1 MKNNLGIYVH
11 VPFCAAKCAYCD
23 FYSLAGKPELWD
35 AYVTRMITELQQQA
49 PECQDWTVDT
59 IYFGGGTP
67 SLLGGERIAGMLHTI
82 RDCYAVQPD
91 AEITVEANPDS
102 MTDAFLSQTRAAGV
116 NRLSMGIQSAQD
128 DALQALG
135 RIHTFRQAQDAFSRA
150 RQAGFDNLSVD
161 LMYALPGQTLSQL
174 EQSIDA
180 LLALQPEHLSCYGLT
195 LEPHTPL
202 GRKNPVLPDEDTQ
215 ADMYLLLC
223 RKMAEAGFE
232 HYEISNFARPG
243 YHSRHNSRYWKQ
255 SPYLGF
261 GPGAHGDWQNM
272 RYEIPRDLPAWLA
285 GQLKP
290 VPEDTEAIDR
300 AAEYVML
307 SLRTAEGFDSEWYQ
321 NTFLRSAAPIERV
334 LSGLPQQYIQHT
346 GSRWHL
352 TDTGFLISN
361 AILVAVLDGVE

>member
-102 MTDAFLSQTRAAGV
+102 MSDAFLAQTYAAGV

-135 RIHTFRQAQDAFSRA
+135 RIHTFRQAQDAFFRA

-161 LMYALPGQTLSQL
+161 LMYALPGQTLPQL

-321 NTFLRSAAPIERV
+321 NIFLRSAAPIERV